1 MTGVV
6 FQDHG
11 EMSEEDA
18 ARAMYEVL
26 QTLEACHAQN
36 FYHGDV
42 KPANFMLKD
51 FPKVGANGATF
62 ER

>member
-1 MTGVV
+1 MLAMQDTGPL
-6 FQDHG
+6 G
-11 EMSEEDA
+11 EADV
-18 ARAMYEVL
+18 ARVMYEAL
-26 QTLEACHAQN
+26 QTIAACHEHR

-51 FPKVGANGATF
+51 LPRAGAKGLGL

>member
-1 MTGVV
+1 
-6 FQDHG
+6 
-11 EMSEEDA
+11 MSEGDA

-26 QTLEACHAQN
+26 QTLESCHAHN

-51 FPKVGANGATF
+51 FPKIGADGQTF
-62 ER
+62 DR